1 MIETPLVEQQKPKS
15 KLVRNIIIAIVVI
28 IIIAIIGGLVYL
40 KLEYKFEIKP
50 NSNKLNIE
58 LCKVN
63 NTISTINGTNNII
76 RVFSIDEINSIPCNA
91 NDTII
96 KTIELVPGKY
106 TETQLKEHL
115 TNQLNNMQLGT
126 WEVFVYDKVHV
137 IKSTNEGSV
146 MLGNPVYKFKLK
158 SIDSDAYD
166 ALGIKDH
173 INKMSVV
180 SKGNLPGTLK
190 SYINFV

>member
-1 MIETPLVEQQKPKS
+1 MKNPLVEQQKPKS

-28 IIIAIIGGLVYL
+28 IIIALIIGGLVYL
-40 KLEYKFEIKP
+40 KSEYKFEIKP

-58 LCKVN
+58 LCEVN
-63 NTISTINGTNNII
+63 QTIFTNNIMRI
-76 RVFSIDEINSIPCNA
+76 LSIDELNSISCNA
-91 NDTII
+91 NNTII

-106 TETQLKEHL
+106 TSTQLKEHL
-115 TNQLNNMQLGT
+115 RNQLNNMQLGI
-126 WEVFVYDKVHV
+126 WEVYVDDKVDMIETIKYDKGA
-137 IKSTNEGSV
+137 ISPS
-146 MLGNPVYKFKLK
+146 YKFKLK

-180 SKGNLPGTLK
+180 SEGDAGRLR